1 MKKLYIIIFIN
12 ILFITKIF
20 AQTTGV
26 FTGRTLDKFSR
37 RPIPD
42 AIVEII
48 NLGLKTG
55 TDENGYFYFDK
66 VEPGVYNVRFSAFG
80 FNTIVVNDIVINS
93 GRPMEYIAELQIIQT
108 EEITVEAESFIK
120 PQDINISYKK
130 FDNEEIRR
138 FPGGFEDVGR
148 VVQSLPGVSFINDG
162 RNDLIVRGGS
172 PSENLF
178 LIDNAAAQNIN
189 HFGTQG
195 ATGGPIS
202 IINLDFIKE
211 VNFITGGFSARYGD
225 RLSSV
230 IELKLREG
238 NRSGF
243 SGNINLSATGFGGV
257 FEGPIGSKKQ
267 GSFLFSIRRSYL
279 DLVFN
284 SAGFGFVP
292 EYNSYQF
299 KGVYDF
305 NQNISLTVN
314 SFGNFDKVR
323 FNNDTEEKRKDNER
337 ILKNNQWGY
346 FNSFELRT
354 IFSSRSYA
362 LFTLTRNHK
371 DFDFSGRNQ
380 DFQEV
385 FKNNSKESET
395 EIKSEI
401 FYIFKNNAQISL
413 GAGIKF
419 ISFENQVFSLPD
431 TLLFIDPNPVIIP
444 GVDFKQD
451 NSSIKSFGYLNIT
464 NKFFNRLTLNTGLR
478 LDYFEFINKKF
489 YLSPRVSASYLL
501 MKNLFI
507 NGSYGIF
514 YQSPAYIWLVS
525 NSQNRNLTNIKA
537 EHYIFGFD
545 YFPKEDIKV
554 TLEIYYKRYSDYP
567 VSTIRP
573 YFILLNS
580 GSDFET
586 RNNFGLEPLVS
597 AGIGFSRG
605 IELFL
610 QKKLTERF
618 YGNISLSLF
627 EVKYK
632 SFDGIER
639 NSDYDNRYLIILNG
653 GYLLGKG
660 WEVSSKFRYIGGRPY
675 TPINPTNGTQDVNL
689 YNSERL
695 PDYYSLDIRV
705 DKRWNFSKWTLV
717 TYIDIQNITGRK
729 NITSYRWDRYEN
741 IIETNRSI
749 GILPSIGI
757 NAMF

>member
-1 MKKLYIIIFIN
+1 M
-12 ILFITKIF
+12 
-20 AQTTGV
+20 
-26 FTGRTLDKFSR
+26 
-37 RPIPD
+37 
-42 AIVEII
+42 
-48 NLGLKTG
+48 
-55 TDENGYFYFDK
+55 
-66 VEPGVYNVRFSAFG
+66 
-80 FNTIVVNDIVINS
+80 
-93 GRPMEYIAELQIIQT
+93 
-108 EEITVEAESFIK
+108 
-120 PQDINISYKK
+120 
-130 FDNEEIRR
+130 
-138 FPGGFEDVGR
+138 
-148 VVQSLPGVSFINDG
+148 
-162 RNDLIVRGGS
+162 
-172 PSENLF
+172 
-178 LIDNAAAQNIN
+178 
-189 HFGTQG
+189 
-195 ATGGPIS
+195 
-202 IINLDFIKE
+202 
-211 VNFITGGFSARYGD
+211 
-225 RLSSV
+225 
-230 IELKLREG
+230 
-238 NRSGF
+238 
-243 SGNINLSATGFGGV
+243 
-257 FEGPIGSKKQ
+257 
-267 GSFLFSIRRSYL
+267 
-279 DLVFN
+279 
-284 SAGFGFVP
+284 
-292 EYNSYQF
+292 
-299 KGVYDF
+299 
-305 NQNISLTVN
+305 
-314 SFGNFDKVR
+314 
-323 FNNDTEEKRKDNER
+323 
-337 ILKNNQWGY
+337 
-346 FNSFELRT
+346 
-354 IFSSRSYA
+354 
-362 LFTLTRNHK
+362 
-371 DFDFSGRNQ
+371 
-380 DFQEV
+380 
-385 FKNNSKESET
+385 
-395 EIKSEI
+395 
-401 FYIFKNNAQISL
+401 
-413 GAGIKF
+413 
-419 ISFENQVFSLPD
+419 
-431 TLLFIDPNPVIIP
+431 
-444 GVDFKQD
+444 
-451 NSSIKSFGYLNIT
+451 
-464 NKFFNRLTLNTGLR
+464 TLNTGLR

-586 RNNFGLEPLVS
+586 RSNFGLEPLVS
-597 AGIGFSRG
+597 AGIGYSRG

-632 SFDGIER
+632 SLDGIER

-660 WEVSSKFRYIGGRPY
+660 WEVSSKFRYVGGRPY

-741 IIETNRSI
+741 IIKTNRSI